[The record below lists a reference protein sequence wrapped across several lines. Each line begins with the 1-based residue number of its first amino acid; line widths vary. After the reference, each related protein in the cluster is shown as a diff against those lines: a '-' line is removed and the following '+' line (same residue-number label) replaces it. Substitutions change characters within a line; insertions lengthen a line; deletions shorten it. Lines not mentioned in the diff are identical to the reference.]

1 MNKTDMSGN
10 YFNDVLIALSL
21 LTRLP
26 LPQPSWP
33 KEGEPA
39 RAAWAYPLAGLV
51 VATLAGIIATF
62 LIAMNLPTSFAAGT
76 ALMVMALL
84 TGAMHEDGLADCAD
98 GFWGGW
104 DRERRLKIMKD
115 SNTGAYGVAA
125 MVLSFG
131 LRWSALSALFAAGWV
146 ILPLIAAA
154 ITSRA
159 GMVWCMATLPNARAD
174 GLSST
179 TGRPELPAASMASL
193 LALIACLSVFS
204 LSGLILLIVVTL
216 SVVVCALVAM
226 RKVGGQTGDVLGAT
240 QQICEIALLGAMA
253 ALVV

>member
-1 MNKTDMSGN
+1 MSKTDTNGN
-10 YFNDVLIALSL
+10 YLNDILIALGL

-26 LPQPSWP
+26 FLKPVWP
-33 KEGEPA
+33 EAGTPA
-39 RAAWAYPLAGLV
+39 RAAWAYPVAGLV
-51 VATLAGIIATF
+51 ISVLVGFIATVLLSLDLPTAYVAGIALIAT
-62 LIAMNLPTSFAAGT
+62 S
-76 ALMVMALL
+76 VM

-115 SNTGAYGVAA
+115 SSTGAYGVVAIVA
-125 MVLSFG
+125 SFG
-131 LRWSALSALFAAGWV
+131 LRWTALAALFAQGWV
-146 ILPLIAAA
+146 FIPLIAAA

-179 TGRPELPAASMASL
+179 TGRPELSAAGVASL
-193 LALIACLSVFS
+193 WALIACLGGFS
-204 LSGLILLIVVTL
+204 MGGLVLLLIVALAVIGW
-216 SVVVCALVAM
+216 SLVAM
-226 RKVGGQTGDVLGAT
+226 RKIGGQTGDVLGAT

-253 ALVV
+253 ALI